1 LIRIGLIGKTNTGK
15 TTFFNAA
22 TLLSAKVSTY
32 PFTTKQPNIGI
43 AYVQTTC
50 VCKEFRVKDN
60 PKNSVCI
67 NGWRFIP
74 IELIDLPG
82 LIKGAHLGRGLGNQ
96 FLSVAM
102 QADALLHVVDA
113 SGSIDAE
120 GRICEPG
127 LGNPIAD
134 FYEVEYELIEWFK
147 RVLKLNRNRIERMTK
162 TGKQNIVDA
171 LHKVFSG
178 MKVTKQH
185 IIDALKA
192 SNLEDKAFWNWNED
206 DYNKFSL
213 ELRIRAKP
221 TLIVA
226 NKMDLGPSEENYEKL
241 VKEFGRAF
249 VVPCSAE
256 AELALR
262 RAEKLGLIEYVPGME
277 MFRVIDESKLTPKQK
292 WALQYVQRRVMGK
305 IFRTGVQQALNIA
318 VFKLLRMNVIYPV
331 EDPKRLSDKH
341 GNVLPDAL
349 LMPPNS
355 TVLDLAREIHSE
367 LAKGFIYAIDVRTG
381 IRLPKDYILRD
392 RDVISIVSAT
402 KEKKK

>member
-1 LIRIGLIGKTNTGK
+1 MIRIGLIGKTNTGK

-22 TLLSAKVSTY
+22 TLLKAEISTY
-32 PFTTKQPNIGI
+32 PFTTKKPNVGL
-43 AYVQTTC
+43 AYVQTLC
-50 VCKEFRVKDN
+50 VCREFKVKDN
-60 PKNSVCI
+60 PKNSTCI

-82 LIKGAHLGRGLGNQ
+82 LIKGAYLGRGLGNQ

-120 GRICEPG
+120 GKICEPG

-134 FYEVEYELIEWFK
+134 FYEVEYELIQWFK
-147 RVLKLNRNRIERMTK
+147 RVLKMNKNRVERLIK
-162 TGKQNIVDA
+162 GGRHVIVDA
-171 LHKVFSG
+171 LHKVLSG

-185 IIDALKA
+185 IIDSLAA
-192 SNLEDKAFWNWNED
+192 AEVEDKPIERWSEA
-206 DYNKFSL
+206 DYEKL
-213 ELRIRAKP
+213 AYELRIRAKP

-226 NKMDLGPSEENYEKL
+226 NKMDLGPAEENYEKL
-241 VKEFGRAF
+241 VEEFGRSL

-262 RAEKLGLIEYVPGME
+262 RAERSGLIEYVPGTE
-277 MFRVIDESKLTPKQK
+277 VFRVVNDANLTPKQM
-292 WALQYVQRRVMGK
+292 WALNYVQNRVMGK

-318 VFKLLRMNVIYPV
+318 VFKLLKMNVVYPV
-331 EDPKRLSDKH
+331 EDPVKLSDKH
-341 GNVLPDAL
+341 GNVLPDAF

-367 LAKGFIYAIDVRTG
+367 LAKGVIYAIDAKTG

-392 RDVISIVSAT
+392 RDVISIVT
-402 KEKKK
+402 THRRRG

>member
-1 LIRIGLIGKTNTGK
+1 MIRIGLIGKTNTGK

-22 TLLSAKVSTY
+22 TLLNAEISTY
-32 PFTTKQPNIGI
+32 PFTTKKPNIGV
-43 AYVQTTC
+43 AYVQTLC
-50 VCKEFRVKDN
+50 VCREFKVKDN
-60 PKNSVCI
+60 PQNSACI

-82 LIKGAHLGRGLGNQ
+82 LIKGAYLGRGLGNQ

-134 FYEVEYELIEWFK
+134 FYEVEYELIQWFK
-147 RVLKLNRNRIERMTK
+147 RVLLMNKNRLQRMTGRGRY
-162 TGKQNIVDA
+162 TVVDA
-171 LHKVFSG
+171 LHKILSG

-185 IIDALKA
+185 ITESLEAAGI
-192 SNLEDKAFWNWNED
+192 EDKQIKSWSDED
-206 DYNKFSL
+206 YEKL
-213 ELRIRAKP
+213 AYELRVRSKP

-226 NKMDLGPSEENYEKL
+226 NKMDLGPAEENYEKL
-241 VKEFGRAF
+241 VEEFGRSL

-262 RAEKLGLIEYVPGME
+262 RAERAGLIEYVPGTE
-277 MFRVIDESKLTPKQK
+277 IFRVIDEDKLTPKQR
-292 WALQYVQRRVMGK
+292 WALNYVHSRVMGR

-318 VFKLLRMNVIYPV
+318 VFKLLKMNVVYPV
-331 EDPKRLSDKH
+331 EDPVKLSDKN
-341 GNVLPDAL
+341 GNVLPDAF

-367 LAKGFIYAIDVRTG
+367 LAKGVIYAID
-381 IRLPKDYILRD
+381 
-392 RDVISIVSAT
+392 
-402 KEKKK
+402 

>member
-22 TLLSAKVSTY
+22 TLLSAEISTY
-32 PFTTKQPNIGI
+32 PFTTKQPNIGV
-43 AYVQTTC
+43 AYVQTLC

-82 LIKGAHLGRGLGNQ
+82 LIKGAYLGRGLGNQ
-96 FLSVAM
+96 FLTVAM
-102 QADALLHVVDA
+102 QADALLHVVDV

-134 FYEVEYELIEWFK
+134 FYEVEYELVQWYK
-147 RVLKLNRNRIERMTK
+147 RVLKMNSNKIERMVK
-162 TGKQNIVDA
+162 SGRYDIVEA
-171 LHKVFSG
+171 LYSTLSG
-178 MKVTKQH
+178 MKVTKNH
-185 IIDALKA
+185 IIESLQA
-192 SNLEDKAFWNWNED
+192 SEIEDKPIWSWTEQ
-206 DYNKFSL
+206 DYEKMAL
-213 ELRIRAKP
+213 ELRIRSKP

-226 NKMDLGPSEENYEKL
+226 NKMDLGPAEENFEKL
-241 VKEFGRAF
+241 IEEFGRQF

-262 RAEKLGLIEYVPGME
+262 RAEKSGLIEYTPGTE
-277 MFRVIDESKLTPKQK
+277 IFKVINEEKLTPKQK
-292 WALQYVQRRVMGK
+292 WALEYVQKRVMGR
-305 IFRTGVQQALNIA
+305 IFRTGVQQALNTT
-318 VFKLLRMNVIYPV
+318 VFKLLEMSVIYPV
-331 EDPKRLSDKH
+331 EDPVKLSDKH
-341 GNVLPDAL
+341 GNILPDAF
-349 LMPPNS
+349 LMPPKS
-355 TVLDLAREIHSE
+355 TVLDLAREIHSD
-367 LAKGFIYAIDVRTG
+367 LAKGFIYAIDVRSG

-392 RDVISIVSAT
+392 RDVISIVSAS
-402 KEKKK
+402 KKKK